1 MERAKTIAN
10 IYPGNSINKQSEDY
24 SCKRENRINKK
35 GNKNIV
41 RQNPFG
47 LENHYQGDEPRQ
59 KPQTNTQ
66 RIHRASVVKVA
77 LVKIIKQICEL
88 AYNCKDYSNKADV
101 KNNVK
106 MNRNS
111 AFNGRAR
118 ATKNLEI
125 KEIGLDELN
134 GIKAKEKRR
143 DVIQRKH
150 HEVTYAD
157 HIESGLAAVS
167 SENVRKSVK
176 NQQEARDDLQQN
188 QRPPAV
194 VLKLMP

>member
-1 MERAKTIAN
+1 M
-10 IYPGNSINKQSEDY
+10 
-24 SCKRENRINKK
+24 
-35 GNKNIV
+35 
-41 RQNPFG
+41 
-47 LENHYQGDEPRQ
+47 
-59 KPQTNTQ
+59 
-66 RIHRASVVKVA
+66 VKVA

-125 KEIGLDELN
+125 KKIGLDELN
-134 GIKAKEKRR
+134 RIKAKEKRR
-143 DVIQRKH
+143 NVIQGKH
-150 HEVTYAD
+150 HEVAYAD
-157 HIESGLAAVS
+157 HIESGLTAVS
-167 SENVRKSVK
+167 PENVRKSVK

-194 VLKLMP
+194 VLNLMPRQQKDSALQAEKAQPKKKYDADYSNCITHIVYEL